1 MATDIDDRRGRVTDR
16 RRRLPRVGA
25 FATPEHR
32 ACFTDLERVRLPSVT
47 RVVGIALLPALA
59 LVGAFLA
66 FTPWVQVS
74 VGSGVITALDPA
86 DRTQTIN
93 VLAGGRIARWF
104 VRDGST
110 VRKGDP
116 IVEIIDL
123 DPRLIERLEAEL
135 KATESKYQSARAAS
149 DTAKLDYDRKRR
161 LLDQGLVARS
171 DFEAAKIK
179 YEELSAKESE
189 ALAMLNQKEIS
200 LSRQSLLT
208 VTAPRDGTIVKIE
221 AGDTATLVEPG
232 QSIATFVPS
241 GVRLAAEVYISGLD
255 ASIVTPGRK
264 VRLRFEGWPAVQFGG
279 WPEVAIGTFGGIVQS
294 IDPVVSSNGR
304 FRVLVTE
311 DYDDPNPWPEARYL
325 RLGAQVQAWI
335 LLNEVTLGYELWRR
349 LNSFPP
355 RPEES
360 QSGGSAGG
368 AVAGGGG

>member
-1 MATDIDDRRGRVTDR
+1 MALAVDTYVNESGERVK
-16 RRRLPRVGA
+16 LPPVGV
-25 FATPEHR
+25 FASPEHR
-32 ACFTDLERVRLPSVT
+32 SRFQELQSVRLPSIT
-47 RVVGIALLPALA
+47 RVVGIAIVPAILLI
-59 LVGAFLA
+59 VAFLV

-74 VGSGVITALDPA
+74 VGNGVVTALDPA
-86 DRTQTIN
+86 DRTQSIN
-93 VLAGGRIARWF
+93 ALAGGRIARWF

-110 VRKGDP
+110 VQKGDP

-135 KATESKYQSARAAS
+135 RATESKYQSAKAAS

-161 LLDQGLVARS
+161 LLEEGLVARS
-171 DFEAAKIK
+171 AFEAAKIK
-179 YEELSAKESE
+179 YEELAAKEAE

-232 QSIATFVPS
+232 QPIATFVPS
-241 GVRLAAEVYISGLD
+241 GVKLAAEIYISGLD

-279 WPEVAIGTFGGIVQS
+279 WPEVAIGTFGGIVTS
-294 IDPVVSSNGR
+294 VDPVVSTNGR

-311 DYDDPNPWPEARYL
+311 DPSDPNPWPNERYL
-325 RLGAQVQAWI
+325 RLGARVEGWI

-355 RPEES
+355 RPESES
-360 QSGGSAGG
+360 GNSSGPIGFGGGSSG
-368 AVAGGGG
+368 